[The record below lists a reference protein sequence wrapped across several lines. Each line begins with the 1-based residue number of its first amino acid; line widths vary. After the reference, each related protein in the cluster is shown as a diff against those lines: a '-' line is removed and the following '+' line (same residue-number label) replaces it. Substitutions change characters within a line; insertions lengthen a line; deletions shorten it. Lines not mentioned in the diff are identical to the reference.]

1 MSANMRSAEVRTGK
15 TTTMSEVAKFAQSR
29 VGRVESR
36 AETRAG
42 ADVYMQQFAVPFK
55 YPVYFTENVFRP
67 DNPVFLEAL
76 IRLEPE
82 RRHRLVVFIDE
93 GVAAAWEDLAG
104 SVAHYVERHRVS
116 LELVVPPE
124 VVAGGEAVKTDPAIV
139 ERLQQ
144 RMAGLGIDRHSH
156 VVAIGGGAFLDM
168 VGYVAA
174 TCHRGL
180 RLVRLPT
187 TVLGQND
194 SGVGVKT
201 GINAYGQKNFL
212 GSFAPPFAVIND
224 AAFLATLDQRD
235 RRAGMAEAV
244 KVALIRDGT
253 FFATLEANADA
264 LAAFEPAA
272 VAQLVRRCA
281 EIHMHQI
288 AFGGDPFETGSARPL
303 DFGHWAAHKLES
315 LTDHAVRH
323 GEAVAIGMVLDA
335 RYSVRLGL
343 LEEGLEERLCRLL
356 QRLGF
361 ALWHPALEGR
371 AGDGSPTL
379 LKGLQEF
386 REHLGGDMSITML
399 TGIGTCVEV
408 NEMDDA
414 LILECLSWLKQR
426 AAP

>member
-1 MSANMRSAEVRTGK
+1 
-15 TTTMSEVAKFAQSR
+15 
-29 VGRVESR
+29 
-36 AETRAG
+36 
-42 ADVYMQQFAVPFK
+42 
-55 YPVYFTENVFRP
+55 
-67 DNPVFLEAL
+67 
-76 IRLEPE
+76 
-82 RRHRLVVFIDE
+82 
-93 GVAAAWEDLAG
+93 
-104 SVAHYVERHRVS
+104 
-116 LELVVPPE
+116 
-124 VVAGGEAVKTDPAIV
+124 
-139 ERLQQ
+139 
-144 RMAGLGIDRHSH
+144 
-156 VVAIGGGAFLDM
+156 
-168 VGYVAA
+168 
-174 TCHRGL
+174 
-180 RLVRLPT
+180 
-187 TVLGQND
+187 
-194 SGVGVKT
+194 
-201 GINAYGQKNFL
+201 
-212 GSFAPPFAVIND
+212 
-224 AAFLATLDQRD
+224 
-235 RRAGMAEAV
+235 MAEAV